1 MDNEHFM
8 EVNLLHKYGKAEMVF
23 NTQVFTQPAFYFQ
36 FGGLFTLV
44 GSSMNRRWKT
54 LVRDISVAVQQ
65 TSQLNQDVRI
75 SPLAF
80 YDQAEINIQN
90 VLLSL
95 RSAEN

>member
-44 GSSMNRRWKT
+44 GSSMNLRWKI
-54 LVRDISVAVQQ
+54 LVRDISVAVLRA
-65 TSQLNQDVRI
+65 THLNLDVRI
-75 SPLAF
+75 S
-80 YDQAEINIQN
+80 
-90 VLLSL
+90 SL
-95 RSAEN
+95 